1 MARVPPPQVQH
12 WEPPDTGTADVRL
25 LTGNRFSCPIPKTKT
40 CSKISQLFSCPVE
53 GLARYDSGAAA
64 YSCGYRASISPLVT
78 LAGSVVLLGIAVGLS
93 QLAGQLSV
101 VLCWRWALH
110 GDDALSRVARS
121 IASLGG
127 LVCMIA
133 SVSVAVLAP
142 IYSAATSDFDCQF
155 EDMPSLAL
163 ASSGADACYPYWVG
177 TAVAL
182 AGVVAWRRT
191 RKGAAPIDG
200 AADPQA
206 PSGDGEAKEASLSAP
221 VPAASAVHEAPAPA
235 GASLSAPVPAASAGH
250 EAPAPAAISMAARA
264 DDDPIETTTAQRQR
278 DARAMRRNRICQSI
292 VRCHDG
298 GIARSRSASA
308 ESAAR

>member
-221 VPAASAVHEAPAPA
+221 VPAASAAHKGWVCAWAWGHVCGHVVMRSVKDCIRTLIRWLVVLGFYFACVLICVCVCICVRVCLYAYVCVYMRT
-235 GASLSAPVPAASAGH
+235 SA
-250 EAPAPAAISMAARA
+250 
-264 DDDPIETTTAQRQR
+264 
-278 DARAMRRNRICQSI
+278 C
-292 VRCHDG
+292 
-298 GIARSRSASA
+298 
-308 ESAAR
+308 